1 VPVKESITKI
11 EEKVEAWIPRTHEDY
26 LIEKYLN
33 KVGGIIFT
41 EVGVGGH
48 GRIRKWPPGELRRI
62 DAVRIP
68 NHPKEIVVFKRRV
81 NGPRF
86 NDLVIE
92 GFEKKE
98 GVEVI
103 EAKRKLNRLVIGQ
116 SIVGADLLDLDYQPY
131 SIKQVIIIETG
142 DPLLEMICE
151 RRGIRVWNSKDQ
163 EFLF

>member
-1 VPVKESITKI
+1 MHSEPWK
-11 EEKVEAWIPRTHEDY
+11 RLEDMTY
-26 LIEKYLN
+26 EDKLIKKYHD

-48 GRIRKWPPGELRRI
+48 GGIHKWPPGELRRI

-68 NHPKEIVVFKRRV
+68 TSDHKEIVVFKRRV
-81 NGPRF
+81 NGQMF
-86 NDLVIE
+86 KDLVIE

-131 SIKQVIIIETG
+131 SIKQVILCAVG

-151 RRGIRVWNSKDQ
+151 RRGIKVWIAG
-163 EFLF
+163 E

>member
-1 VPVKESITKI
+1 VKESIRKI
-11 EEKVEAWIPRTHEDY
+11 KEKFEAWKPHMTFEDD
-26 LIEKYLN
+26 LILKYLN
-33 KVGGIIFT
+33 KVGGGTAFV
-41 EVGVGGH
+41 EVIVGKGGVH
-48 GRIRKWPPGELRRI
+48 KWPPGSKPRRI
-62 DAVRIP
+62 DAIRIP
-68 NHPKEIVVFKRRV
+68 IPDDKEVQIFKKKHEKTV
-81 NGPRF
+81 K
-86 NDLVIE
+86 DLVKKC
-92 GFEKKE
+92 FEKKE